1 MILPR
6 EWRPL
11 MRGLQCHKGP
21 MALGSLLG
29 WLAVLAAVGL
39 LALAGWF
46 LTAAA
51 VAGLTA
57 AGAAQFNFF
66 LPSVGVRLFAFVRTL
81 ARYGERIFSHDAT
94 FRILES
100 LRDWFFR
107 RIEPLVPA
115 VLFRYPSGD
124 ILGRAV
130 EDIDT
135 LDNLYLR
142 VLSPTAVAATAT
154 ALLGLF
160 LWRLDPG
167 VALAAAAV
175 WVLNALLPVGSARL
189 GRKAGEAL
197 SRASVVLRTRTV
209 AYLQGLAEIWIYGA
223 DGHHLEAIRQDD
235 RALQAVQ
242 GRMNALNGACT
253 AMLVLFSGLGAA
265 LVLYVGAGRCADG
278 RLDGAR
284 LALAMLAFL
293 ASFDAFWPLPNA
305 FLHLSRTREAARR
318 LVDITDAAAP
328 VDFPPVSESPPDGFD
343 LAFDRVH
350 FAYAAGAPP
359 VLDRFD
365 LRVASGRRV
374 AVLGASGAGKSTLA
388 HLLARFQDPDE
399 GRILIGG
406 RELRTFSETDLR
418 RWVCIISQQ
427 AHIFNATLADNLRL
441 SNPEASQAQ
450 LRDALAA
457 AGLMQLLAELPD
469 GLETWLGE
477 TGRRLS
483 GGQARRL
490 AVARAFLS
498 DAPIWV
504 LDEPTEGLDPRTAR
518 ILTTSI
524 LKRSN
529 GKTLLW
535 ITHRPSEAAL
545 LDRVVFLDGGRVT
558 AEGEHQTLYTQH
570 QRYRDL
576 ISGGVL
582 S

>member
-1 MILPR
+1 MTMPR

-11 MRGLQCHKGP
+11 LSGVQGHKGP

-57 AGAAQFNFF
+57 TGAAQFNFF

-81 ARYGERIFSHDAT
+81 ARYGERIVSHDAT

-135 LDNLYLR
+135 LDNFYLR
-142 VLSPTAVAATAT
+142 VLSPTAIAATAT
-154 ALLGLF
+154 VLLGLF
-160 LWRLDPG
+160 LWHLDPI
-167 VALAAAAV
+167 VALAAGAV
-175 WVLNALLPVGSARL
+175 WALTATLPFGSALL
-189 GRKAGEAL
+189 GRAAGKEL
-197 SRASVVLRTRTV
+197 SRAGAVLRARTV
-209 AYLQGLAEIWIYGA
+209 AHLQGLAEIWVYGA
-223 DGHHLEAIRQDD
+223 DGHHLETIRRDD

-242 GRMNALNGACT
+242 GRMNALNGASG
-253 AMLVLFSGLGAA
+253 AMLTLLSGLGVV

-305 FLHLSRTREAARR
+305 FLYLSRTREAARR
-318 LVDITDAAAP
+318 LVEITDAAAP
-328 VDFPPVSESPPDGFD
+328 VDFPIVSAAPPDGCD
-343 LAFDRVH
+343 LTFENVR
-350 FAYAAGAPP
+350 FAYSPGTPP
-359 VLDRFD
+359 ALDRFN
-365 LRVASGRRV
+365 LRVVHGRRV
-374 AVLGASGAGKSTLA
+374 AILGASGAGKSTLA

-406 RELRTFSETDLR
+406 RDLRMFSEPDLR

-450 LRDALAA
+450 LHDALAA
-457 AGLMQLLAELPD
+457 AGLAQLSAELPD
-469 GLETWLGE
+469 GLETWLGQA
-477 TGRRLS
+477 GRRLS

-498 DAPIWV
+498 DAPLWV

-518 ILTTSI
+518 ALMTSI
-524 LKRSN
+524 LERTA

-545 LDRVVFLDGGRVT
+545 LDRVVFLDGGRVM
-558 AEGEHQTLYTQH
+558 AEGDHQTLCAHH
-570 QRYRDL
+570 QR
-576 ISGGVL
+576 
-582 S
+582 